1 MSNFTGNRWIQRSK
15 ETMKKGALRAQL
27 HIKAGKT
34 ISPELLEKIVATPLG
49 KKARGATVTRLLKL
63 RANWALN
70 VRGGK
75 RK

>member
-1 MSNFTGNRWIQRSK
+1 
-15 ETMKKGALRAQL
+15 MKKGALRAQL

-34 ISPELLEKIVATPLG
+34 ISPETLEKLIHTPLG
-49 KKARGATVTRLLKL
+49 KKAKGVTITRLLKS
-63 RANWALN
+63 RVNWALN